1 MFDMFD
7 SKFRSDTAAIDAMS
21 VPPEIFVVDK
31 CLGRLFERFGGQ
43 SFNNGIYRIIAPTST
58 YYWSEMISV
67 AFPVFSGRITCF
79 AVDWLGRVFAIDK
92 ARLEG
97 GGGGVVM
104 FEPGTGEALEV
115 PCNIVSFHE
124 SELIDYS
131 EEALAASF
139 YNKWLACGGK
149 TPTIKQCIGYK
160 KPLFLGGRD
169 SVDNLEVSD
178 LDVYWNIS
186 AQLIRRIQGMPP
198 GAVINKFSID

>member
-1 MFDMFD
+1 
-7 SKFRSDTAAIDAMS
+7 
-21 VPPEIFVVDK
+21 
-31 CLGRLFERFGGQ
+31 
-43 SFNNGIYRIIAPTST
+43 
-58 YYWSEMISV
+58 
-67 AFPVFSGRITCF
+67 
-79 AVDWLGRVFAIDK
+79 
-92 ARLEG
+92 
-97 GGGGVVM
+97 M